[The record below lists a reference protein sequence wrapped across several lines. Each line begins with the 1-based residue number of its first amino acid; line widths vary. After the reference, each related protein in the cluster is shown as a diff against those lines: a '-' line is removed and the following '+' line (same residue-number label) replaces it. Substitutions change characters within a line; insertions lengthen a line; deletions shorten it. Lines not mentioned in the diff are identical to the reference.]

1 MVLQPV
7 RTKRAIFTPEDD
19 LLKQYRTERRIN
31 MKAAI
36 YSRIMEDGQRDSLQ
50 VFFDALEKQK
60 ISPVIFRDFFYQIQ
74 EQVRLPDTTT
84 VFASSDELNHEIEFI
99 ISLGGDGTLLDTV
112 ALVRDKPISIMGIN
126 FGRLGFLASI
136 GKEDI
141 LLAVQSIAK
150 RTFVV
155 DKRTLIHL
163 EADLPLFREVP
174 YALNEFAIH
183 KRDTASM
190 IKIHTYLNGEFLN
203 TYWADGLIVAT
214 PTGSTGYS
222 LSCGGPIVFP
232 ESGSFV
238 ITPVAPHNLNVR
250 PIIVPDDNVIS
261 FEVESRFDDIICA
274 LDSRREIVGKNVSLA
289 VRKESFPISLL
300 RLSENNFLQTLHTKL
315 TWGLD
320 KRN

>member
-1 MVLQPV
+1 
-7 RTKRAIFTPEDD
+7 
-19 LLKQYRTERRIN
+19 

-36 YSRIMEDGQRDSLQ
+36 YSRVMDEEQRQEFQ
-50 VFFDALEKQK
+50 VFFDELAAQK
-60 ISPVIFRDFFYQIQ
+60 IEPVIFYPFYQQIRDKLTLQ
-74 EQVRLPDTTT
+74 EEVKTFSAPEDLT
-84 VFASSDELNHEIEFI
+84 EEIEFI

-112 ALVRDKPISIMGIN
+112 TLVQDKEIAIMGIN

-136 GKEDI
+136 GHDEVRR
-141 LLAVQSIAK
+141 AVKAMAQ

-155 DKRTLIHL
+155 DKRTLIHVD
-163 EADLPLFREVP
+163 ASIPLFDNVP
-174 YALNEFAIH
+174 YALNDFSIH
-183 KRDTASM
+183 KRDVASM

-222 LSCGGPIVFP
+222 LSCNGPVVFP
-232 ESGSFV
+232 DSGSFV

-250 PIIVPDDNVIS
+250 PIVVPDSNIIS
-261 FEVESRFDDIICA
+261 FEIESRSDQIIIA
-274 LDSRREIVGKNVSLA
+274 LDSRREIVSKDIQLA
-289 VRKESFPISLL
+289 VKKEQFHISLV
-300 RLSENNFLQTLHTKL
+300 RLSENNFLQTLRNKL